1 MTSASLT
8 APARRPTVTER
19 TAERLARFVTTGE
32 ASPADVGAL
41 AEAGLAAVARR
52 RLAGTELADDPR
64 LARAALRARAA
75 HAAVKAQV
83 VPLLAAWREVGA
95 DLLLFKGFYLA
106 ELVHEDPADRPYSDV
121 DVLLRAP
128 GVEDEELAARLADA
142 AGRVGWRVAW
152 LVNDTSHIDRPG
164 VAYERHE
171 LLRVEHPKSGVIVD
185 AHRHLVH
192 GGVAVVG
199 RKKKARITDA
209 VWEAS
214 QSVTVGGLEVRAPS
228 YVDSALVGLVTS
240 RSWSDDAH
248 RLRPHDYLDLQ
259 ALMRAG
265 GFGHAELERRARELG
280 AVATLRTFLRRCDP
294 TRGVLDLE
302 KPSTSKAFL
311 LDLSAFPERAPHAVE
326 RSIELVLGL
335 PSDSAAISK
344 ALPVVSRLVRA
355 WRAGVVPVVP
365 QGDLVP
371 GGAAPGVNDWWMVT
385 LGVRRAMQLHGLRS
399 EEHPRLTVAAVAGV
413 VQARGLDVRV
423 VVEDGM
429 CWFEHAGKTLKLRA
443 LGVPQGGRGRRW
455 PLTHT
460 TPRPSLLARA
470 ARIGPRGLILRLEAL
485 AYVRRARRLLREK
498 TFLLAREEM
507 PSAPGRLGVG
517 AAAPD
522 EVGQAV
528 EGAARFVPGAMC
540 VAKSLATQ
548 AMLVKRGVPSRVH
561 FGFRRTPE
569 GKVDGHAWVE
579 VDGRVVVG
587 DVGLD
592 DFTRTAVFDA

>member
-1 MTSASLT
+1 VAMSTRALKPRSTGAVSSSPRSPTKRPTCSTSACVDPSPASTPTRARSGTMTSRPTPAVRLATRPTTRTAAKRQPSVRARESVKRQTARSSCTPGVYGGPPPVPTTRAQRPPERPGGRNVSDARPAPQKCGTNGLEMTSASLT

-240 RSWSDDAH
+240 RSWADDAH
-248 RLRPHDYLDLQ
+248 SLRPHDYLHLQ

-265 GFGHAELERRARELG
+265 GFGHAELARRARELG
-280 AVATLRTFLRRCDP
+280 AVATLRTFLRACDP
-294 TRGVLDLE
+294 TR
-302 KPSTSKAFL
+302 
-311 LDLSAFPERAPHAVE
+311 
-326 RSIELVLGL
+326 
-335 PSDSAAISK
+335 
-344 ALPVVSRLVRA
+344 
-355 WRAGVVPVVP
+355 
-365 QGDLVP
+365 
-371 GGAAPGVNDWWMVT
+371 
-385 LGVRRAMQLHGLRS
+385 
-399 EEHPRLTVAAVAGV
+399 
-413 VQARGLDVRV
+413 
-423 VVEDGM
+423 
-429 CWFEHAGKTLKLRA
+429 RA
-443 LGVPQGGRGRRW
+443 LDP
-455 PLTHT
+455 
-460 TPRPSLLARA
+460 
-470 ARIGPRGLILRLEAL
+470 
-485 AYVRRARRLLREK
+485 
-498 TFLLAREEM
+498 
-507 PSAPGRLGVG
+507 
-517 AAAPD
+517 
-522 EVGQAV
+522 
-528 EGAARFVPGAMC
+528 
-540 VAKSLATQ
+540 
-548 AMLVKRGVPSRVH
+548 
-561 FGFRRTPE
+561 
-569 GKVDGHAWVE
+569 
-579 VDGRVVVG
+579 
-587 DVGLD
+587 
-592 DFTRTAVFDA
+592 